1 MRRSPAVV
9 AILVVTTLSLFGCSL
24 VGTPSR
30 STPGPQR
37 TARPGGGG
45 ATAVQPSPRGRPLAG
60 RTGMGATPFASRR
73 AFSEVRAVWVVRT
86 TLTHPDSVR
95 VMVRRVDEAGFNTI
109 IVQVRGRGD
118 AFYESRWEP
127 AATSL
132 ARRSDSFDPLALAI
146 SEAHARGIEVHAWV
160 NAHLIGNMGSLP
172 DDPIHVIRA
181 RPDLLAV
188 PRELARDLFTMDPAD
203 PGYVASL
210 QRYSRAH
217 QDAVEGLYSSPVHP
231 EIQEH
236 VYSVWMDIA
245 ERYEVDGIHF
255 DYIRYPNPE
264 YDYSKV
270 ALERFRTW
278 VVPRLSS
285 ARASE
290 LDRAYSRDP
299 LAYVDALPGPWG
311 QFRRAQ
317 ITELVERIYYGVK
330 KRRPEVTV
338 SAAVS
343 VNADDAYRS
352 RFQDWRGWLRDGI
365 VDVVAPMAYTPDNE
379 LFRDLIRT
387 AVEAG
392 GSDRVWAGI
401 GIYRTTYQGTLEKID
416 ILRELGARG
425 MVLFSYDWAVSSGES
440 AGGVP
445 FLARVG
451 RAAF

>member
-9 AILVVTTLSLFGCSL
+9 AILVVTTLSLFACSL
-24 VGTPSR
+24 VGAPSR
-30 STPGPQR
+30 STPGSQR
-37 TARPGGGG
+37 TARPGGG
-45 ATAVQPSPRGRPLAG
+45 AVPPSPRGRPLTG
-60 RTGMGATPFASRR
+60 RAGMGTTLFASRR

-95 VMVRRVDEAGFNTI
+95 AMVRRVDDAGFNTI

-118 AFYESRWEP
+118 ALYDSRWEP

-132 ARRSDSFDPLALAI
+132 ARRSGSFDPLALAI
-146 SEAHARGIEVHAWV
+146 SEAHARGIEVHAWL
-160 NAHLIGNMGSLP
+160 NTHLIGDMTSLP

-203 PGYVASL
+203 PGYLASL
-210 QRYSRAH
+210 QRYSREH
-217 QDAVEGLYSSPVHP
+217 QDVIEGLYSSPSQP

-236 VYSVWMDIA
+236 IYSVWMDIA

-255 DYIRYPNPE
+255 DYVRYPNPE
-264 YDYSKV
+264 YDYSRA
-270 ALERFRTW
+270 ALERFRAW
-278 VVPRLSS
+278 VVPRLSP
-285 ARASE
+285 ARVRE
-290 LDRAYSRDP
+290 LDRAYARDP
-299 LAYVDALPGPWG
+299 LVYADALPSPWG

-317 ITELVERIYYGVK
+317 ITELVERIYHGVK
-330 KRRPEVTV
+330 KRRPEITV
-338 SAAVS
+338 SAAVFA
-343 VNADDAYRS
+343 NADDAYRS
-352 RFQDWRGWLRDGI
+352 RFQDWRGWLREGI

-387 AVEAG
+387 AVETG

-401 GIYRTTYQGTLEKID
+401 GIYSTTYQGTLEKID

-451 RAAF
+451 RAVF

>member
-1 MRRSPAVV
+1 MRRSSAVV
-9 AILVVTTLSLFGCSL
+9 AILVVTTLPLFGCSL
-24 VGTPSR
+24 VGAPSR

-37 TARPGGGG
+37 TARPGGEG
-45 ATAVQPSPRGRPLAG
+45 ATVVPSFPRGSPLAG
-60 RTGMGATPFASRR
+60 RAGMGATPFASRR

-127 AATSL
+127 ADTSL

-146 SEAHARGIEVHAWV
+146 SEAHARGIEVHAWL
-160 NAHLIGNMGSLP
+160 NTHLIGSMHSLP

-210 QRYSRAH
+210 QRYSREH
-217 QDAVEGLYSSPVHP
+217 QNVIEGLYSSPAHP

-236 VYSVWMDIA
+236 IYSVWMDIA

-255 DYIRYPNPE
+255 DYVRYPNPE
-264 YDYSKV
+264 YDYSRV
-270 ALERFRTW
+270 ALERFRAW
-278 VVPRLSS
+278 VVPGLSP

-290 LDRAYSRDP
+290 LDRSYARDP
-299 LAYVDALPGPWG
+299 LTYVDALPGPWG

-317 ITELVERIYYGVK
+317 ITGLVERIYHGVK

-343 VNADDAYRS
+343 
-352 RFQDWRGWLRDGI
+352 
-365 VDVVAPMAYTPDNE
+365 DND

-416 ILRELGARG
+416 ILRELGVRG

-440 AGGVP
+440 VGGVP
-445 FLARVG
+445 FLSRVG
-451 RAAF
+451 RAAFEPGSRSF

>member
-9 AILVVTTLSLFGCSL
+9 AILVVTTLFLFGCSL
-24 VGTPSR
+24 VGAPSR
-30 STPGPQR
+30 STSGPQR
-37 TARPGGGG
+37 TGRPGGGA
-45 ATAVQPSPRGRPLAG
+45 ATVVPPSPRLRPLAG
-60 RTGMGATPFASRR
+60 RAGMGATPFASRR
-73 AFSEVRAVWVVRT
+73 AFSEVRAVWVVRA

-95 VMVRRVDEAGFNTI
+95 AMVRRVDEAGFNTI

-118 AFYESRWEP
+118 AFYRSRWEP

-160 NAHLIGNMGSLP
+160 NAHLIGDMSFLP

-210 QRYSRAH
+210 QRYSREH
-217 QDAVEGLYSSPVHP
+217 QDVVEGLYTSPAQP

-236 VYSVWMDIA
+236 IYSVWMDIA
-245 ERYEVDGIHF
+245 ERYQVDGIHF

-264 YDYSKV
+264 YDYSRV

-278 VVPRLSS
+278 IVPGLSP
-285 ARASE
+285 ARARE
-290 LDRAYSRDP
+290 LDRAYARDP

-311 QFRRAQ
+311 HFRRAQ
-317 ITELVERIYYGVK
+317 ITELVERIYHGVK

-338 SAAVS
+338 SAAVFA
-343 VNADDAYRS
+343 NADDAYRS

-379 LFRDLIRT
+379 LFRDLIRS

-401 GIYRTTYQGTLEKID
+401 GIYRTTYRGTLEKID
-416 ILRELGARG
+416 ILRELGVRG
-425 MVLFSYDWAVSSGES
+425 LVLFSYDWAVSSGES